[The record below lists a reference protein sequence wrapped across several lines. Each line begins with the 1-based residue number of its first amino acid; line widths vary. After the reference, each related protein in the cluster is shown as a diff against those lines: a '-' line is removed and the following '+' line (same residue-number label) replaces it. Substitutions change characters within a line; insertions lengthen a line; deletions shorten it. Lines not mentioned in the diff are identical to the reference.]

1 MAGIISLILCS
12 AGTAFAAGT
21 IQYGNVR
28 FKHLDG
34 SDGLPHNTVY
44 SITQDDYGFMWFAT
58 AGGLCR
64 YDGYDVTVFLHKEGD
79 SSSLR
84 HDFVRNLYNDPY
96 RQSIWISTETGV
108 CRYDYGEDIFCSYDI
123 EGNRSDNVRFLVT
136 GKEHGLLAVCSNGIF
151 RYDAGKDVFE
161 PFIRRPGHVFYTAA
175 EDSSSMLWI
184 TTNKGLLCY
193 DLLRSAYTDIPDTL
207 SDLGKIWIEADMVC
221 GTGLILCND
230 NDYYVYN
237 TASDRLTDLS
247 SDLKMRIFRCA
258 QTDSSGNIW
267 IGTEYGIYVYDSS
280 WELLAHYQQSAEDL
294 SGLDDSPVYSIFR
307 DTDGNMWAG
316 TYFGGVNY
324 FVSGS
329 DQFKIWPYGSSRNRL
344 SGKAVRQIENAPDG
358 GLYVATEDG
367 GLNHIDTGGRIT
379 RSGKIHGIMGI
390 DAKNVHSLLADEDG
404 SLWIGLFLKG
414 ILHYMP
420 DKGRTADY
428 SVFTDE
434 VSSGFDIS
442 RDSEGNIWYAGPSG
456 LFRID
461 RKKMDRAPE
470 RILSQRLLDIAVS
483 DDSTLWVGA
492 RKGGIYTVDTRT
504 CRVERLPSFSDDRLH
519 VTDIFRDSR
528 GMMWVATDHDGLY
541 ETDRTGKTINF
552 YGKEQIGSGSVK
564 SIIEDR
570 NGNFWAG
577 TGNGLVFINGKD
589 RTCTRYTSSDGLPA
603 DQFNYTAACIRPDGE
618 LCFGTINGMVS
629 FYPDKVRQEK
639 PSFKV
644 TVTGISSGGE
654 YISPDA
660 TREPSAGSVPAL
672 DGITLTHR
680 QSRSF
685 QIDYSGLNYRYSNDT
700 RYATMLEGVDKDWQD
715 IGNQHQV
722 RLTGL
727 RAGNYVF
734 KVKAGNDGVNWD
746 EANRIEFGIR
756 ILPPWYASPAA
767 FLIYAAA
774 VMFILWS
781 VYRWYRM
788 RLRLR
793 MKLEAEHERR
803 LNTEKMNRAK
813 TDFFTYVSHD
823 LKTPLTLILSPL
835 QHILENSELNEEDRN
850 MLSVV
855 YKNADRMNYLVKEL
869 LTFSKVEMKQKK
881 ILVRKGD
888 IMGFL
893 DETSGIFGM
902 VARERDIDFVVNLER
917 GGEKVW
923 FSPSSLERILF
934 NLLSN
939 AFKYTDAGGCVTL
952 EAHLDS
958 GSGDTTAV
966 ISVKDTG
973 RGIPQDSL
981 RKIFDSYYQVER
993 KDHREGFGLG
1003 LALTRS
1009 LIKMHKGD
1017 IKVSSEVGKG
1027 TEFTVTLNVSE
1038 NAFSE
1043 EERSSESITSDEIKK
1058 YNRRIQDTL
1067 ELVPD
1072 RLHNTGQ
1079 NGKTDT
1085 LLVVE
1090 DSEEMNGYITG
1101 IFSKKY
1107 RVLRAYNGEEALEIL
1122 SGNIPDIIISDVMM
1136 PKMDGLKML
1145 DRIRNDVSTCHIP
1158 VVLLTAKTDET
1169 DHTEGYLKGADA
1181 YIDKPFSARNL
1192 ELLVNNII
1200 AGRQRNIEHFRKT
1213 GEVDVKQI
1221 TSNPRD
1227 EAFME
1232 KLVKLIMDNI
1242 REEKFGV
1249 TEITAGMNV
1258 SRSLLHMK
1266 IKALAGCSITQFIR
1280 TIKMKEARTCLANG
1294 MNVSEAAYAVG
1305 MTDPNY
1311 FTKCFKAEFNETP
1324 TEFLKSIRK

>member
-414 ILHYMP
+414 VLHYMP

-589 RTCTRYTSSDGLPA
+589 RTCTRYT
-603 DQFNYTAACIRPDGE
+603 
-618 LCFGTINGMVS
+618 
-629 FYPDKVRQEK
+629 
-639 PSFKV
+639 
-644 TVTGISSGGE
+644 
-654 YISPDA
+654 
-660 TREPSAGSVPAL
+660 
-672 DGITLTHR
+672 
-680 QSRSF
+680 
-685 QIDYSGLNYRYSNDT
+685 
-700 RYATMLEGVDKDWQD
+700 TMLEGVDKDWQD

-869 LTFSKVEMKQKK
+869 LTFSKIEMKQKK

-1249 TEITAGMNV
+1249 AEITAQMNV

-1266 IKALAGCSITQFIR
+1266 LKALAGCSITQFIR
-1280 TIKMKEARTCLANG
+1280 NIKMKEARTCLANG

-1311 FTKCFKAEFNETP
+1311 FTKCFKAEFNITP
-1324 TEFLKSIRK
+1324 TEYLKSIRK